1 VQILKYFTPN
11 INNPSL
17 IVVSIL
23 FLALLLASCNPTKYI
38 REDESLLDKSDIK
51 IDSRDI
57 KKSDLLPYVKQAPN
71 KRIFGTRFHLGLYNL
86 SNIEKENWPHGWLRR
101 IGEEPVVFDP
111 FSASKSSEQLENYLF
126 SKGFFNATADAD
138 YFVRKKKANVIY
150 DIQAREPY
158 RIGNIHYR
166 VLDTTLRKFIY
177 MDSINCIIE
186 RGAIYDVDLLQAERV
201 RLERLIKDLG
211 FYGFSR
217 EHINFRIDST
227 LGQKSVDIEYLV
239 KLSEYIAPNKRIVE
253 REHKRYRINKVFI
266 YPDFAP
272 REALDD
278 RDAYFRS
285 QDTTMYRDIYF
296 ISDLPLPSVKYD
308 VIIQSLYIK
317 PGELFQ
323 VTNMEQSQG
332 HLSSLEAFGR
342 VNIRYYETDPLLT
355 NERGEI
361 MLNCVIQITPVVKQA
376 FRIELEGTNSAG
388 NLGGAVNLVYQHKN
402 LFRGAEQLNIKVK
415 GSYEALEER
424 ISGSRSTQEYGFE
437 SALTLPRFLF
447 PFLESESF
455 IKKYNPKTT
464 IQTAYNYQKMPVY
477 TRTVANAMF
486 GYKWK
491 SGNFRSHSINPLQLN
506 IVNLPYIDPEFEMD
520 IDTSSYLAYSYK
532 DIMIVGGN
540 YTYIFNNQ
548 NINKA
553 RSYWYIKFNG
563 ELAGNLMAAAF
574 DLARGKKIDGSYR
587 IFNQNFAQYVRGDID
602 IRYNRR
608 LNDVS
613 SIVYRAFA
621 GIGIPYGNSEGMPFE
636 KQYFS
641 GGANGIRAWQ
651 VRSLGPG
658 SSVPGS
664 SFFFNSTADIKLEL
678 NAEYRFKLF
687 WILEGAMFLDAG
699 NIWTYNVDEDRPDAN
714 FEFDRFYKEFAVG
727 TGLGFRFDL
736 NFIILRT
743 DLGMKLRDPQLT
755 SDSKWIMSNRDLNWR
770 DDFYLSFS
778 IGYPF

>member
-1 VQILKYFTPN
+1 M
-11 INNPSL
+11 
-17 IVVSIL
+17 
-23 FLALLLASCNPTKYI
+23 LLAAACNPTKYI
-38 REDESLLDKSDIK
+38 IEEESLLDKSEIK
-51 IDSRDI
+51 IDNNDI
-57 KKSDLLPYVKQAPN
+57 RKSDLLPYIKQSPN
-71 KRIFGTRFHLGLYNL
+71 KKIFGARFHLGLYNL
-86 SNIEKENWPHGWLRR
+86 SNIEKEAWPHGWLRR

-111 FSASKSSEQLENYLF
+111 FTASKSTEQLENFLF
-126 SKGFFNATADAD
+126 SKGYFNATVDAD
-138 YFVRKKKANVIY
+138 YFIRKKRANITY
-150 DIQAREPY
+150 DIHAREPY
-158 RIGNIHYR
+158 RVRNITYS
-166 VLDTTLRKFIY
+166 VEDTTLRKFIY
-177 MDSINCIIE
+177 MDSVSCIIE
-186 RGAIYDVDLLQAERV
+186 RGEIYDVDRLQAERLRV
-201 RLERLIKDLG
+201 ERLIKDLG

-217 EHINFRIDST
+217 DNINFRVDST
-227 LGQKSVDIEYLV
+227 LGDRTVDIEYLV
-239 KLSEYIAPNKRIVE
+239 KLAEHIGPNNRITE
-253 REHKRYRINKVFI
+253 SHHKRYRIKDVYI
-266 YPDFAP
+266 YPDFDP
-272 REALDD
+272 RAALDD
-278 RDAYFRS
+278 RQGYLLS
-285 QDTTMYRDIYF
+285 QDTTYYDGVYF
-296 ISDLPLPSVKYD
+296 ISNLAVPSVKYD

-317 PGELFQ
+317 RGELFQ
-323 VTNMEQSQG
+323 VTNTEQSQG
-332 HLSSLEAFGR
+332 HLGSLQAFGR
-342 VNIRYYETDPLLT
+342 VNIRYYETDPLIT

-361 MLNCVIQITPVVKQA
+361 MLNCVVQITPVVKQA

-402 LFRGAEQLNIKVK
+402 LFRGAEQLNMKIK
-415 GSYEALEER
+415 GSYEALEEK

-437 SALTLPRFLF
+437 TSLTLPRFLF
-447 PFLESESF
+447 PFLESEKF

-477 TRTVANAMF
+477 TRTVANATF

-491 SGNFRSHSINPLQLN
+491 SGNFESHSINPLQLN
-506 IVNLPYIDPEFEMD
+506 VVSLPYIDPEFEMD

-540 YTYIFNNQ
+540 YTYIYNSQ

-553 RSYWYIKFNG
+553 RSYWYFKFNG

-574 DLARGKKIDGSYR
+574 DLAKSEKVDGSYS
-587 IFNQNFAQYVRGDID
+587 IFNQSFAQYVRGDID
-602 IRYNRR
+602 IRYNRT

-658 SSVPGS
+658 SYIPSSS
-664 SFFFNSTADIKLEL
+664 SFYNSTADIKIEL

-699 NIWTYNVDEDRPDAN
+699 NIWTYNIDEDRPGAN

-743 DLGMKLRDPQLT
+743 DLGMKLRDPQIPEA
-755 SDSKWIMSNRDLNWR
+755 SKWIMSNRDLSWR
-770 DDFYLSFS
+770 DDFNLSFG

>member
-1 VQILKYFTPN
+1 MLSFG
-11 INNPSL
+11 
-17 IVVSIL
+17 
-23 FLALLLASCNPTKYI
+23 CNPTKYI
-38 REDESLLDKSDIK
+38 SEEESLLDKSDIK
-51 IDSRDI
+51 IDNNNI
-57 KKSDLLPYVKQAPN
+57 KKSDLSPYIKQAPN
-71 KRIFGTRFHLGLYNL
+71 KKIFGARFHLGLYNL
-86 SNIEKENWPHGWLRR
+86 SNIEKEKWPHAWLRR

-111 FSASKSSEQLENYLF
+111 FTASKSSEQIENYLF
-126 SKGFFNATADAD
+126 SKGYFNASVDAD
-138 YFVRKKKANVIY
+138 YFIRKKRANIVY
-150 DIQAREPY
+150 DISAREPY
-158 RIGNIHYR
+158 RIRNVSYN
-166 VLDTTLRKFIY
+166 VKDTTLRKFIY
-177 MDSINCIIE
+177 MDSINCIIDKGE
-186 RGAIYDVDLLQAERV
+186 TYDVDLLQAERL

-217 EHINFRIDST
+217 DNINFRVDST
-227 LGQKSVDIEYLV
+227 IGSRKVDIQYIV
-239 KLSEYIAPNKRIVE
+239 KLAEKIGPNNRIIE
-253 REHKRYRINKVFI
+253 SHHKRYRINNVFI
-266 YPDFAP
+266 YPDFDP
-272 REALDD
+272 RAALENRQGYFSMLDTSLYNGFYFVSD
-278 RDAYFRS
+278 RS
-285 QDTTMYRDIYF
+285 V
-296 ISDLPLPSVKYD
+296 PSVKND

-332 HLSSLEAFGR
+332 HLSSLQALGR
-342 VNIRYYETDPLLT
+342 VNIRYYETDPQIT

-376 FRIELEGTNSAG
+376 YRIELEGTNSAG

-402 LFRGAEQLNIKVK
+402 LFRGAEQLNMKIK
-415 GSYEALEER
+415 GSYEALEEK

-437 SALTLPRFLF
+437 SSLTLPRFLF
-447 PFLESESF
+447 PFLESEKF
-455 IKKYNPKTT
+455 IKKYNPKTS

-477 TRTVANAMF
+477 TRTVANATF

-491 SGNFRSHSINPLQLN
+491 SGNFKSHSINPLQLN
-506 IVNLPYIDPEFEMD
+506 VVNLPYIDPEFEMD

-574 DLARGKKIDGSYR
+574 NAAKSEKTDGSYT
-587 IFNQNFAQYVRGDID
+587 IFNQNFAQYFRGDID
-602 IRYNRR
+602 IRYNRT

-658 SSVPGS
+658 SHIPSNS
-664 SFFFNSTADIKLEL
+664 SFYNSTADIKLEL
-678 NAEYRFKLF
+678 NIEYRYKLF

-699 NIWTYNVDEDRPDAN
+699 NIWTYNVDENRPGAN
-714 FEFDRFYKEFAVG
+714 FEFNRFYKELAVG
-727 TGLGFRFDL
+727 TGIGLRFDL

-743 DLGMKLRDPQLT
+743 DLGMKLRDPQLAE
-755 SDSKWIMSNRDLNWR
+755 DSKWIMSNRDLSWR
-770 DDFYLSFS
+770 DDFNLSLG

>member
-1 VQILKYFTPN
+1 MKYFTPN
-11 INNPSL
+11 KNNKSLLVAGSL
-17 IVVSIL
+17 IIIL
-23 FLALLLASCNPTKYI
+23 IVASCNPTKYI
-38 REDESLLDKSDIK
+38 SEDESLLDKSDIK
-51 IDSRDI
+51 IDNNEVKKNDLAPYI
-57 KKSDLLPYVKQAPN
+57 KQSPN
-71 KRIFGTRFHLGLYNL
+71 KKIFGTRFHLGLYNL
-86 SNIEKENWPHGWLRR
+86 SNIEKEGWPHAWLRR

-111 FSASKSSEQLENYLF
+111 FTAAKSSEQLENYLF
-126 SKGFFNATADAD
+126 SKGYFNATVDAD
-138 YFVRKKKANVIY
+138 YFVRKKRANIVY
-150 DIQAREPY
+150 DINARDPY
-158 RIGNIHYR
+158 RIRNITYNVR
-166 VLDTTLRKFIY
+166 DTTLRKFIY
-177 MDSINCIIE
+177 MDSINCIFGE
-186 RGAIYDVDLLQAERV
+186 GEIYDVDRLQAERLRV
-201 RLERLIKDLG
+201 ERLIKDLG

-217 EHINFRIDST
+217 DNISFRVDST
-227 LGQKSVDIEYLV
+227 IGNRTVDIEYLV
-239 KLSEYIAPNKRIVE
+239 KLAEHIGPNNRITE
-253 REHKRYRINKVFI
+253 RHHKRYRIKDVYI
-266 YPDFAP
+266 YPDFDP
-272 REALDD
+272 RAALDD
-278 RDAYFRS
+278 RQGYFLS
-285 QDTTMYRDIYF
+285 QDTTLYDNFYF
-296 ISDLPLPSVKYD
+296 ISNLSVQSVKYD
-308 VIIQSLYIK
+308 VIVQSLYIK
-317 PGELFQ
+317 PGDLFQ

-332 HLSSLEAFGR
+332 HLSSLQAFGR
-342 VNIRYYETDPLLT
+342 VNIRYSETDPLIT
-355 NERGEI
+355 NDRGEI
-361 MLNCVIQITPVVKQA
+361 MLNCVVQITPVVKQA

-388 NLGGAVNLVYQHKN
+388 NLGGAINLVYQHKN
-402 LFRGAEQLNIKVK
+402 LFKGAEQLNIKIK
-415 GSYEALEER
+415 GSYEALEEK

-437 SALTLPRFLF
+437 TTLTLPRFLF
-447 PFLESESF
+447 PFIESERF

-477 TRTVANAMF
+477 TRTVANATF

-491 SGNFRSHSINPLQLN
+491 SGNFKSHSINPLQLN
-506 IVNLPYIDPEFEMD
+506 VVSLPYIDPEFEMD

-532 DIMIVGGN
+532 DIMIVGGS

-574 DLARGKKIDGSYR
+574 NAAKSEKVDGSYM

-602 IRYNRR
+602 FRYNRT

-658 SSVPGS
+658 SHIPSNFS
-664 SFFFNSTADIKLEL
+664 FFNSTADIKIEL

-699 NIWTYNVDEDRPDAN
+699 NIWTYNVDEDRPGAN

-727 TGLGFRFDL
+727 TGLGLRFDL

-743 DLGMKLRDPQLT
+743 DLGMKLRDPQI
-755 SDSKWIMSNRDLNWR
+755 SDSSKWIISNRDLNWR
-770 DDFYLSFS
+770 EDFNLSFS

>member
-1 VQILKYFTPN
+1 MKYFRPN
-11 INNPSL
+11 KNNR
-17 IVVSIL
+17 
-23 FLALLLASCNPTKYI
+23 ALLVSGALIIVLITASCNPTKYI
-38 REDESLLDKSDIK
+38 SEEESLLDKSDIK
-51 IDSRDI
+51 IDNNNI
-57 KKSDLLPYVKQAPN
+57 KKGDMLPYVKQSPN
-71 KRIFGTRFHLGLYNL
+71 KKIFGARFHLGLFNL
-86 SNIEKENWPHGWLRR
+86 SNIEKDGWPHGWLRR

-126 SKGFFNATADAD
+126 SKGFFNATVDAD
-138 YFVRKKKANVIY
+138 YFVRKKRTNIVY
-150 DIQAREPY
+150 DIKTYEPY
-158 RIGNIHYR
+158 RISNVKYNIQ
-166 VLDTTLRKFIY
+166 DSTLRKFIY
-177 MDSINCIIE
+177 MDSVNCMIE
-186 RGAIYDVDLLQAERV
+186 RGEIYDVDLLQSERLRV
-201 RLERLIKDLG
+201 ERLIKDLG

-217 EHINFRIDST
+217 DHINFRVDSSR
-227 LGQKSVDIEYLV
+227 GKRSVDIEYMV
-239 KLSEYIAPNKRIVE
+239 KLSEQMGQGRRIVNE
-253 REHKRYRINKVFI
+253 QHKRYRIKDVYI
-266 YPDFAP
+266 YPDFDP
-272 REALDD
+272 RAALDD
-278 RDAYFRS
+278 REGYFLR
-285 QDTTMYRDIYF
+285 QDTTFFSKVYF
-296 ISDLPLPSVKYD
+296 ISDAAVPSVKYD
-308 VIIQSLYIK
+308 VIVQSLYVK

-332 HLSSLEAFGR
+332 HLSSLQAFGR
-342 VNIRYYETDPLLT
+342 VSIRYFETDPLET
-355 NERGEI
+355 NARGEI
-361 MLNCVIQITPVVKQA
+361 LLNCVIQITPVVKQA
-376 FRIELEGTNSAG
+376 FRVELEGTNSAG

-402 LFRGAEQLNIKVK
+402 LFRGAEQLNIKIK
-415 GSYEALEER
+415 GSYEALEEK

-437 SALTLPRFLF
+437 TTLTLPRFLF
-447 PFLESESF
+447 PFLESEKF

-491 SGNFRSHSINPLQLN
+491 SGNFKSHNINPLQLN

-540 YTYIFNNQ
+540 YTYVFSNQ

-553 RSYWYIKFNG
+553 RSFWYIKFNG

-574 DLARGKKIDGSYR
+574 DLANREKTDGSYT
-587 IFNQNFAQYVRGDID
+587 IFDQSFAQYVRGDID
-602 IRYNRR
+602 IRYNRN
-608 LNDVS
+608 LNELS
-613 SIVYRAFA
+613 SVVYRAFA

-658 SSVPGS
+658 SHLPVS
-664 SFFFNSTADIKLEL
+664 SSFFNSTADIKLEF

-699 NIWTYNVDEDRPDAN
+699 NIWTYNVDEDRPGAN
-714 FEFDRFYKEFAVG
+714 FDLSRFYKEFAVG

-743 DLGMKLRDPQLT
+743 DLGMKLRDPQIA
-755 SDSKWIMSNRDLNWR
+755 DASKWIMSNRKLNWR
-770 DDFYLSFS
+770 SDFNLSFG